1 MKNTKSM
8 GRIFFGWVFLV
19 GTVFF
24 LTVPEISSAAAFV
37 PCGRVSGTA
46 DEMAPCTLC
55 HIIVGGKVVMDWG
68 LRVMTAIG
76 LAVITAMGIWYI
88 VSAGNPGMIS
98 QAKSGIKTT
107 LIGVAVMLGA
117 WLIVNTVLLL
127 FAQETDPTK
136 NPIVGLRSTG
146 KFNFTCSTGSLAG
159 TGTSGGG
166 GAGTGGG
173 GVPGGGAGATG
184 TLPKGCDAYG
194 SDFDSAAASSG
205 VSSKLLR
212 AIAARESACDPSKTS
227 PAGACGFMQIKP
239 ATAGRSCEWL
249 KEHPKES
256 IAMAADLLKKYAGII
271 GGYSGTFNIG
281 NGFALSGST
290 VSVSGGPAYDT
301 GCDDLIAAYNAGP
314 GDTVAATPGKKPAF
328 AVSRDCPAVGGK
340 SIPAWQCPIDPGG
353 FSETQEYVRR
363 VQSLMK

>member
-1 MKNTKSM
+1 MR
-8 GRIFFGWVFLV
+8 RIFFGWIFLV

-24 LTVPEISSAAAFV
+24 LVVPEISSAAVFV

-55 HIIVGGKVVMDWG
+55 HIIVGGKNIMDWG

-88 VSAGNPGMIS
+88 VSAGNPGMIN

-107 LIGVAVMLGA
+107 LIGLAVMLGA
-117 WLIVNTVLLL
+117 WLMVNTVLLL
-127 FAQETDPTK
+127 FAQEKDPTK
-136 NPIVGLRSTG
+136 NPIVGLQSTG
-146 KFNFTCSTGSLAG
+146 GFNFVCSTQSLAG
-159 TGTSGGG
+159 TGMSGGSDG
-166 GAGTGGG
+166 GTSSGGT
-173 GVPGGGAGATG
+173 VVSG
-184 TLPKGCDAYG
+184 TLPKGCDAYQ
-194 SDFDSAAASSG
+194 SDFDTVAASAG
-205 VSSKLLR
+205 VSAKLLR

-227 PAGACGFMQIKP
+227 RVGACGFMQLMP
-239 ATAGRSCEWL
+239 ATAGQTCDWL
-249 KEHPKES
+249 KSHPKES

-290 VSVSGGPAYDT
+290 VSVSGSPAYDV

-314 GDTVAATPGKKPAF
+314 GNSVATSAGKKPPF
-328 AVSRDCPAVGGK
+328 AVSSDCPAVGGK
-340 SIPAWQCPIDPGG
+340 SIPAWQCPINPGG